1 MYSCIHRSF
10 HSPWIWCSFA
20 IFHEFPEVDDV
31 WCCENCQERLYFTVN
46 KCTTHD
52 FLQMFTNISTRWDS
66 HQPIRKCVAVSE
78 RGGGKRVLRNCSFSG
93 SNDGKPWYFGSTSFS
108 DKPLWVFPKIGV
120 FPKSSKSW
128 MTVLALKTMVT
139 WGIPP
144 RINGHLNEKNGDQ
157 PFELVTGGAPVR
169 NR

>member
-1 MYSCIHRSF
+1 MYNTWFPADVHQHIHPLRQS
-10 HSPWIWCSFA
+10 STNPQVCCC
-20 IFHEFPEVDDV
+20 V
-31 WCCENCQERLYFTVN
+31 WT
-46 KCTTHD
+46 
-52 FLQMFTNISTRWDS
+52 
-66 HQPIRKCVAVSE
+66 
-78 RGGGKRVLRNCSFSG
+78 GGGKRVLRNCSFSG

-144 RINGHLNEKNGDQ
+144 RLNGHLNEKMVINHLNWWPVVPQFGIAK
-157 PFELVTGGAPVR
+157 LVNISPISLGLIRGLHL
-169 NR
+169 